1 MRLTFEEGERELV
14 AARLNL
20 ADDAD
25 DQAIAQAVGSWLQE
39 TPGEGGSGGEGGE
52 GGEGGGSGDDDDDDA
67 DDDADLEAAGDDVVV
82 VDVAE
87 FKRLRKRDRLAGQI
101 EESNRRRDRDE
112 LIEEAIA
119 DGKFG
124 PARRQ
129 HYKDR
134 YDSDSEGTKKLVARL
149 QKNTVPLEER
159 GVDAQTDDVD
169 STAYPTEWVPEVAA
183 RHSGQPQSR
192 VHGEE

>member
-1 MRLTFEEGERELV
+1 MRLHFEDGERPV
-14 AARLNL
+14 VTARLGL

-25 DQAIAQAVGSWLQE
+25 DEAIAQAVATWLQE
-39 TPGEGGSGGEGGE
+39 TPGGSGN
-52 GGEGGGSGDDDDDDA
+52 DDDDDA
-67 DDDADLEAAGDDVVV
+67 GGGSGGGSTEDDDDLEAAGDDVVV

-87 FKRLRKRDRLAGQI
+87 FARLRRRDKLAGQI

-134 YDSDSEGTKKLVARL
+134 YDSDPDSTKKLIGRL

-159 GVDAQTDDVD
+159 GIDAQTDDVD
-169 STAYPTEWVPEVAA
+169 SEAYPTEWVPEVAA
-183 RHSGQPQSR
+183 RMRGGSQSR
-192 VHGEE
+192 IHGEE